1 MNRMLMGNPVLLKLS
16 LMLSAKTSIE
26 STMASQ
32 ILIELAEFISDDS
45 QKFIKFLRNLMNF
58 PTESRRNP
66 DFGERQTRMR
76 LSQNGGDSQ

>member
-32 ILIELAEFISDDS
+32 ILIELAEFI
-45 QKFIKFLRNLMNF
+45 
-58 PTESRRNP
+58 
-66 DFGERQTRMR
+66 FGERQTRMR